1 MFGRNWE
8 RVDGKILAEGL
19 HTRRLSSNG
28 QWYTRMKYVVE
39 YQLPGAGVERVEL
52 KETERFGAKV
62 MKSLTRDSTAPLLVD
77 RKSGK
82 VRFDTDDPRINL
94 KAQTARS
101 KQRDDE
107 EFEKALEG

>member
-1 MFGRNWE
+1 MFGRDWE
-8 RVDGKILAEGL
+8 RVDGKVLAEAL

-39 YQLPGAGVERVEL
+39 YQLPGADVQRVEL

-94 KAQTARS
+94 KAQIGRS

-107 EFEKALEG
+107 EFEKALKG